1 MNFNPSFYTS
11 VDEISTSE
19 SNMYCFYDDSSV
31 SISNTSYSRQ
41 ITGDTVFGIPIQA
54 TVLLKYI
61 SFSLFTVII
70 FSSFQEV
77 TLLIWIFLEWTTC
90 FSFLLKYLPRKSL
103 HFLIN
108 ILSMI
113 LALFPWGS
121 KLFLPI
127 FQIH

>member
-77 TLLIWIFLEWTTC
+77 TLLIWIFLE
-90 FSFLLKYLPRKSL
+90 
-103 HFLIN
+103 
-108 ILSMI
+108 
-113 LALFPWGS
+113 
-121 KLFLPI
+121 
-127 FQIH
+127 